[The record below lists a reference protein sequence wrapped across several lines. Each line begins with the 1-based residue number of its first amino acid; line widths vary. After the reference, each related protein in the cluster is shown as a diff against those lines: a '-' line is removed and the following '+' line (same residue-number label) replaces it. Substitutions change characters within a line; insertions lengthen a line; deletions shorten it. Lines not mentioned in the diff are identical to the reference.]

1 MSEVEAGAFST
12 YIESRVIST
21 CCSKDWPCTV
31 GAPALHRA
39 GEGQCGLEST
49 LAVIT
54 LQLSGTWL
62 ITREHVK
69 KAHRCH
75 KNHGL

>member
-1 MSEVEAGAFST
+1 MLSLLILNRGLFQLAAIGT
-12 YIESRVIST
+12 
-21 CCSKDWPCTV
+21 
-31 GAPALHRA
+31 GHALLELTHYLA

-75 KNHGL
+75 KNHVL